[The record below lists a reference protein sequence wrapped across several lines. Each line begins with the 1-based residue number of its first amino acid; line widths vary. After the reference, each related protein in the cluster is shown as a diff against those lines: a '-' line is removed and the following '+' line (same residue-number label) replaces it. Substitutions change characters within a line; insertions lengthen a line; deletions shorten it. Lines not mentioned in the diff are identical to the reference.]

1 MVNSTIN
8 PKLLEKA
15 TTNVKKVFPSTDT
28 FDNYYEVSTE
38 AGFDMSELFHD
49 NEVGCVIEYVEE
61 ADLPKL
67 YAEVPKM
74 VKERDREGIHE
85 IAILWFFDANGELTR
100 ARPMPIAVSNNIKF
114 DLTNGGMTPY
124 PDYILE

>member
-15 TTNVKKVFPSTDT
+15 TTNVRKVFPSTDT

-38 AGFDMSELFHD
+38 AGFDMEELFHD
-49 NEVGCVIEYVEE
+49 GEVGCVIEYVEE

-74 VKERDREGIHE
+74 LSESAREGVSSV
-85 IAILWFFDANGELTR
+85 AILWFFDANGNITR
-100 ARPMPIAVSNNIKF
+100 AKPMTIGMHEGVEY
-114 DLTNGGMTPY
+114 DLTNGGMTAD
-124 PDYILE
+124 PDYIPE

>member
-8 PKLLEKA
+8 PTLLEKA

-38 AGFDMSELFHD
+38 AGFDMEELFND
-49 NEVGCVIEYVEE
+49 NEAGCVIEYVQNS
-61 ADLPKL
+61 DLVVL
-67 YAEVPKM
+67 YSELPNLI
-74 VKERDREGIHE
+74 KEGNREGIHE
-85 IAILWFFDANGELTR
+85 IAILWFFNAEGNITR
-100 ARPMPIAVSNNIKF
+100 AHPMPIGIFNGAKI

-124 PDYILE
+124 PDYILK